1 VSGSSRTRPAAT
13 TSARVTGAR
22 AWIRFL
28 AGFAVLWG
36 VLAGLAEIDA
46 TGRSGLVVLAAV
58 LVAAVAVQRVLDG
71 TPPRT
76 ALCRLGLGRPGG
88 RVLLLAVALSGLVL
102 LVHPLT
108 TAITGADLVLRPGWP
123 WLLVGVFAF
132 HGLAEEL
139 VWRGYAFRR
148 LRAGRSFGR
157 AAVWTMPLLAATHVP
172 VVLTSGPVVGGAAM
186 LVAAVTTVPLA
197 YLYETGR
204 GTLWA
209 PALVHTAID
218 TFTLVVVPSAVQ
230 TTFSLT
236 LAAVALVVPLLALAV
251 PRRVFAPALTPA
263 RTAGSSARRSGLA
276 PRRSGRAAGPA
287 GPGPR
292 RS

>member
-1 VSGSSRTRPAAT
+1 MTRGVVIAGT
-13 TSARVTGAR
+13 R
-22 AWIRFL
+22 AWLRFS
-28 AGFAVLWG
+28 AGFAVLYG
-36 VLAGLAEIDA
+36 VLAGLAEVDA
-46 TGRSGLVVLAAV
+46 SGRIGLLVLAAV
-58 LVAAVAVQRVLDG
+58 LVAAVVVERALDG
-71 TPPRT
+71 TPPRV
-76 ALCRLGLGRPGG
+76 AVRRLGLGRPDG
-88 RVLLLAVALSGLVL
+88 RVLLLAVVLSGLVL

-108 TAITGADLVLRPGWP
+108 AATTGADVVLRPGWP
-123 WLLVGVFAF
+123 WLLVGLLAF

-157 AAVWTMPLLAATHVP
+157 AVVWTMPLLAATHVP
-172 VVLTSGPVVGGAAM
+172 VVLTSGPVVAGAAM

-218 TFTLVVVPSAVQ
+218 SFTLVVVPSAVQ

-251 PRRVFAPALTPA
+251 PRRVLVPVAAPAPA
-263 RTAGSSARRSGLA
+263 AGAPARRSGVA
-276 PRRSGRAAGPA
+276 PVRTGRAAGPA